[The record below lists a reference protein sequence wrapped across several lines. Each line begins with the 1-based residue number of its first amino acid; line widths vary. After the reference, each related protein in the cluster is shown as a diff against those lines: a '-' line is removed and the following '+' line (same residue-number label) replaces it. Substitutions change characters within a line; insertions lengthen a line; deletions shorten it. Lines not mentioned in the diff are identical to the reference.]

1 MRGAEVL
8 ATIPSVE
15 ALVEVDG
22 VLAGDHL
29 VLPGTAGALLLL
41 RHRGTPSLFPPAA
54 AAAAAEKP

>member
-1 MRGAEVL
+1 MEEARSTEVL

-29 VLPGTAGALLLL
+29 VLPGPARALLLL
-41 RHRGTPSLFPPAA
+41 RHRCPPSLLPPAA
-54 AAAAAEKP
+54 AVD